1 MRLYDNPH
9 HRMVS
14 LVTLFLL
21 LMTLSGC
28 AAVGPRSI
36 SHGRAAYN
44 AAINRTEDQQLLL
57 AVVKSRY
64 GETVSLL
71 AVSGVVANV
80 RFKATAN
87 VQAGIGPQEN
97 YEGNLVP
104 FDGGLAYEEN
114 PTITYTPISGE
125 RYLRNILAPIPLE
138 ILLLYIRTDMH
149 AISYFNVLV
158 ERVNDLRNPDFLDI
172 PPFEPDPKFERF
184 VELSGILY
192 RAGVME
198 WLADPRED
206 VEFNILIT
214 DYAPTYSDLVK
225 EYHYLLGLS
234 MPANQSE
241 DIVLP
246 VYFAIKRRHGD
257 SIAMSTRSTGDLI
270 QILRASVEIP
280 LEHDAAGLAMKY
292 PPVGLAGQGVRIRSQ
307 KERPETVTVAVRH
320 RGYWFYIDDTDMPT
334 KLFYR
339 LVRALWSVSIS
350 ESADLTAAPVLTVP
364 ASR

>member
-1 MRLYDNPH
+1 MSLYDNT
-9 HRMVS
+9 HRRMFS
-14 LVTLFLL
+14 LATLVLV
-21 LMTLSGC
+21 LMILSGC
-28 AAVGPRSI
+28 AAIGPRSI

-57 AVVKSRY
+57 AVVTSRY

-80 RFKATAN
+80 RFQATAN

-125 RYLRNILAPIPLE
+125 RYLRKILAPIPLE

-149 AISYFNVLV
+149 TVSYFNVLV
-158 ERVNDLRNPDFLDI
+158 DRVNDLRNPDFLDI

-198 WLADPRED
+198 WLADPREN
-206 VEFNILIT
+206 VKFNIMIT
-214 DYAPTYSDLVK
+214 DYAPTYTDLVK
-225 EYHYLLGLS
+225 EHFSLLGLA
-234 MPANQSE
+234 MPAGEGE

-246 VYFAIKRRHGD
+246 VYFAIKRRYGD
-257 SIAMSTRSTGDLI
+257 GVAMSTRSTGDLI

-280 LEHDAAGLAMKY
+280 QEHEAPGLAVKY
-292 PPVGLAGQGVRIRSQ
+292 PPVGLAGQGVHIRSQ
-307 KERPETVTVAVRH
+307 KERPETATVAVRH

-334 KLFYR
+334 KLYYR

-350 ESADLTAAPVLTVP
+350 ESADRTAAPVLTVP